1 MTHTAK
7 VLQDGSLEVVTV
19 YTKEDLDR
27 ANVEVKAAETLDGI
41 GEAQPQFLGISFK
54 RKTDYCAT
62 CSDGSRHTIMAYGD
76 IHAFISALDK
86 CGNGFSMHK
95 GACA

>member
-7 VLQDGSLEVVTV
+7 ILDDGSLEVTTV
-19 YTKEDLDR
+19 YTKEDLDT
-27 ANVEVKAAETLDGI
+27 ANVEIKAAEALDGI
-41 GEAQPQFLGISFK
+41 NDPQPQFLGISFK

-62 CSDGSRHTIMAYGD
+62 CSDGARHTIWAYGD
-76 IHAFISALDK
+76 IHAFINAVSI

-95 GACA
+95 GACK